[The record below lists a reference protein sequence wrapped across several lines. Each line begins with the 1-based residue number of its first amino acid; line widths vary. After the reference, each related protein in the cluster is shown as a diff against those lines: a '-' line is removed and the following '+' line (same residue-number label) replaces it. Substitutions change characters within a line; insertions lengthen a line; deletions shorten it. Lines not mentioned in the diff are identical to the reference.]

1 MKIFISIASYQDP
14 LLKATVNSAFNN
26 ADKPENL
33 VFGICDQSN
42 FPLDLEEFS
51 FSSQIRFEHVDPKI
65 SEGPCWARKRVQQ
78 FFTNEDYYFQIDS
91 HMQFEQGWDS
101 YFKNYI
107 EKIKNVGTAYHQKPI
122 ITCYPRAFEVID
134 AENEIFKL
142 DSQEKRALT
151 LVLKEDSIFI
161 KRCFSNQIAGITEN
175 EISHGYLIA
184 AGCLFTTK
192 EFVNEIPYDDKL
204 YFYGEELAILLRAF
218 TRGFSVFHT
227 ANVPVYHLYHVVG
240 DLKRKLHWDEDEE
253 RERKIKWIDREKES
267 IDRLVSIVDKSL
279 RGTFG
284 MGKKRTLDDFKYISG
299 IDLENEKIID
309 MKKATTSEFLDT
321 FSWDQEPFKS
331 KLTLKDIMNKI
342 FKFGE

>member
-14 LLKATVNSAFNN
+14 LLKATINSAYNN
-26 ADKPENL
+26 ADNPENL
-33 VFGICDQSN
+33 IFGICDQSN
-42 FPLDLEEFS
+42 EPLDTKSFTFS
-51 FSSQIRFEHVDPKI
+51 DQINCEHIDPKI
-65 SEGPCWARKRVQQ
+65 SEGPCWARKRVQR
-78 FFTNEDYYFQIDS
+78 FYNNEDYYFQIDS

-101 YFKNYI
+101 YFIGYVQ
-107 EKIKNVGTAYHQKPI
+107 KIKNVGTEYHQKPI
-122 ITCYPRAFEVID
+122 ITCYPRAFKVID
-134 AENEIFKL
+134 ADKEIFEL

-161 KRCFSNQIAGITEN
+161 KRCFSSQIAGITEN

-192 EFVNEIPYDDKL
+192 EFVKEIPYDDKL

-227 ANVPVYHLYHVVG
+227 SNVPVYHLYHVVG

-253 RERKIKWIDREKES
+253 KERKIKWVDREKKS

-279 RGTFG
+279 RGTYG
-284 MGKKRTLDDFKYISG
+284 LGKKRSLEDFKYLSG
-299 IDLENEKIID
+299 IDLQNEKILD
-309 MKKATTSEFLDT
+309 MKKAITSEFLDT
-321 FSWDQEPFKS
+321 LKWDEEPIKS
-331 KLTLKDIMNKI
+331 KLTLKDIINKI

>member
-1 MKIFISIASYQDP
+1 
-14 LLKATVNSAFNN
+14 
-26 ADKPENL
+26 
-33 VFGICDQSN
+33 
-42 FPLDLEEFS
+42 
-51 FSSQIRFEHVDPKI
+51 
-65 SEGPCWARKRVQQ
+65 
-78 FFTNEDYYFQIDS
+78 
-91 HMQFEQGWDS
+91 MQFEQGWDS

-107 EKIKNVGTAYHQKPI
+107 EKIKRVGTAYHQKPI
-122 ITCYPRAFEVID
+122 ITCYPRAFDVVD
-134 AENEIFKL
+134 AEKEIFKL
-142 DSQEKRALT
+142 DSNEKRTLT

-161 KRCFSNQIAGITEN
+161 KKCFSNQIAGITEN

-184 AGCLFTTK
+184 AGCLFTTR
-192 EFVNEIPYDDKL
+192 EFVKEIPYDDGL

-279 RGTFG
+279 KGTFG
-284 MGKKRTLDDFKYISG
+284 MGNKRNLDDFKYISG
-299 IDLENEKIID
+299 IDLANEKILD

-321 FSWDQEPFKS
+321 LKWDEEPIKS
-331 KLTLKDIMNKI
+331 NLTLKDIINKI

>member
-14 LLKATVNSAFNN
+14 LLKATINSAFNN
-26 ADKPENL
+26 ADSPENL
-33 VFGICDQSN
+33 IFGVCDQSN

-51 FSSQIRFEHVDPKI
+51 FSSQIRFEHIDPKI

-78 FFTNEDYYFQIDS
+78 FFNNEDYYFQIDS

-107 EKIKNVGTAYHQKPI
+107 EKIKNVGTTYHQKPI
-122 ITCYPRAFEVID
+122 ITCYPRAFEVVD

-192 EFVNEIPYDDKL
+192 EFVNEIPYDDNL

-227 ANVPVYHLYHVVG
+227 ADVPVYHLYHVVG
-240 DLKRKLHWDEDEE
+240 DLKRKLHWDEEEE

-279 RGTFG
+279 KGTFG

-299 IDLENEKIID
+299 IDLENEKILD

-321 FSWDQEPFKS
+321 LSWDQEPFKS
-331 KLTLKDIMNKI
+331 NSILKDIINKI

>member
-14 LLKATVNSAFNN
+14 LLKATINSAYNR
-26 ADKPENL
+26 ADNPQNL
-33 VFGICDQSN
+33 IFGICDQSN
-42 FPLDLEEFS
+42 KPLDIKSFAFS
-51 FSSQIRFEHVDPKI
+51 EQIKCEHIDPKI
-65 SEGPCWARKRVQQ
+65 SEGPCWARKRVQH
-78 FFTNEDYYFQIDS
+78 FYDNEDYYFQIDS
-91 HMQFEQGWDS
+91 HMQFEKGWDS

-107 EKIKNVGTAYHQKPI
+107 EKIKKVGTVYHQKPI
-122 ITCYPRAFEVID
+122 ITCYPRAFNVVD
-134 AENEIFKL
+134 AEKEIFKL
-142 DSQEKRALT
+142 DSNEKRTLT
-151 LVLKEDSIFI
+151 LVLKKDSIFI
-161 KRCFSNQIAGITEN
+161 KKCFSSQIAGITEN

-184 AGCLFTTK
+184 AGCLFTTR
-192 EFVNEIPYDDKL
+192 EFVKEIPYDDSL

-218 TRGFSVFHT
+218 TRGFSIFHT

-279 RGTFG
+279 KGTFG
-284 MGKKRTLDDFKYISG
+284 MGNNRNLDDFKYISG
-299 IDLENEKIID
+299 IDLANEKILD

-321 FSWDQEPFKS
+321 LKWDEEPIKS
-331 KLTLKDIMNKI
+331 NLTLKDIINKI